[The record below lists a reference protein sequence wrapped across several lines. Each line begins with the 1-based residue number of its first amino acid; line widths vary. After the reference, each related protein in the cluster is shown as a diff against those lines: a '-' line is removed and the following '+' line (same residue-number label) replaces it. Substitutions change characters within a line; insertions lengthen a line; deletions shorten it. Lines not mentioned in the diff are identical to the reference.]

1 MAELYNSKPLFPGKS
16 EHEQMNKIC
25 EVLGTP
31 GQIEWQEG
39 YSLAS
44 RMNYKFPNYKG
55 HKLRNLI
62 PRANEKAINLI
73 ESMLN
78 FNPLR
83 RPSASQCLQHP
94 FFQCYDSL
102 SIYTLKSNNSFQFI
116 QQINNGS
123 ITSQNQSP
131 EKNNNVSD
139 LTKRKIS
146 SNSNLANFIN
156 VKKNSLP
163 KLQLLN
169 RVTNLTNININNN
182 QVKYNHNNNQGN
194 INNEKSASM
203 FTSNIHS
210 LKNKSQKAKIEDFMM
225 NFFKN

>member
-1 MAELYNSKPLFPGKS
+1 MATRWYRAPEVILKCKIYGSAIDIFAIGAIMAELYNSKPLFPGKS
-16 EHEQMNKIC
+16 EYEQMNKIC

-31 GQIEWQEG
+31 SQNEWQEG

-62 PRANEKAINLI
+62 PRANDKAINLI

-94 FFQCYDSL
+94 FFQCQDSL
-102 SIYTLKSNNSFQFI
+102 SIYGLKLNNSLQFFQ
-116 QQINNGS
+116 QMNHGS
-123 ITSQNQSP
+123 ITSQGQSP
-131 EKNNNVSD
+131 EKNLNPSD
-139 LTKRKIS
+139 LTKKKIS
-146 SNSNLANFIN
+146 SNSNLENFIN

-163 KLQLLN
+163 KLEL
-169 RVTNLTNININNN
+169 IN
-182 QVKYNHNNNQGN
+182 
-194 INNEKSASM
+194 
-203 FTSNIHS
+203 
-210 LKNKSQKAKIEDFMM
+210 
-225 NFFKN
+225 